1 MRQLFLPV
9 CLCLVTWSN
18 ATGSNPAITLEEFS
32 RKTAASKHDEPIKLA
47 ALDFNLVPPSS
58 RDSEVRT
65 EETASAV
72 IAIPNNAPTEATPV
86 PDVAD
91 IAALVPDLAAEYPV
105 PSGVVINN
113 GEPAGIPLPPR
124 PKPVVDRSEEE
135 VCHAL
140 TVAAQQNDVPAP
152 FFIRLL
158 FQESRFRPEVVSH
171 AGAEG
176 IAQFMPGTATQ
187 MGLDN
192 PYDPVQAI
200 PASARLLRDLVRQF
214 GNLGLAAAA
223 YNAGPKRV
231 ADWLAAKGK
240 SKLPEETQ
248 GYVKIITGK
257 PVEHWSTASARHPAQ
272 KVPEEAPCQN
282 VAGLLAAAGP
292 DELPLPMASPLRAS
306 IKVADNKASDKKTD
320 AKAEAKSTA
329 EKNKAAAK
337 SDTKSEAKAE
347 TGKPDPKTQAKN
359 PAKDRAKD
367 QTKGQAKAQAR
378 PEPGKDAS
386 KREKIAQR

>member
-18 ATGSNPAITLEEFS
+18 ATGSNPAITLEDYS
-32 RKTAASKHDEPIKLA
+32 RKTATSNRDAPIKLA
-47 ALDFNLVPPSS
+47 ALDFDAVPPA
-58 RDSEVRT
+58 RDNALPV

-72 IAIPNNAPTEATPV
+72 IAIPSDAPKENGPV

-91 IAALVPDLAAEYPV
+91 IAAIVPDLAAEYPV

-113 GEPAGIPLPPR
+113 GIPAGIPLPPI
-124 PKPVVDRSEEE
+124 PKPVVDRSEDEI
-135 VCHAL
+135 CHAL
-140 TVAAQQNDVPAP
+140 TTAAQQHDVPAP

-171 AGAEG
+171 AGAQG
-176 IAQFMPGTATQ
+176 IAQFMPGTADQ

-200 PASARLLRDLVRQF
+200 PASARLLRDLVKQF

-240 SKLPEETQ
+240 AKLPEETQ
-248 GYVKIITGK
+248 GYVKTITGK
-257 PVEHWSTASARHPAQ
+257 PVEHWSTASARHPAP

-282 VAGLLAAAGP
+282 AAGLLAAAGP
-292 DELPLPMASPLRAS
+292 DQLPLPVASPLRAS
-306 IKVADNKASDKKTD
+306 VKVADNKTDKKSGKVEAKAEVKAEAKPSAEKNKASIKPD
-320 AKAEAKSTA
+320 AKAEAK
-329 EKNKAAAK
+329 
-337 SDTKSEAKAE
+337 AE
-347 TGKPDPKTQAKN
+347 TGSKAK
-359 PAKDRAKD
+359 AKD
-367 QTKGQAKAQAR
+367 QAKTAAKAQAK
-378 PEPGKDAS
+378 PESGKDTS

>member
-1 MRQLFLPV
+1 MRQLFLPA
-9 CLCLVTWSN
+9 CICLVTWSG
-18 ATGSNPAITLEEFS
+18 ATSSDAGLTLDEFTSKRQVSGSIV
-32 RKTAASKHDEPIKLA
+32 I
-47 ALDFNLVPPSS
+47 PP
-58 RDSEVRT
+58 

-72 IAIPNNAPTEATPV
+72 VAIPREEPPAQAVETPV
-86 PDVAD
+86 PNLAELT
-91 IAALVPDLAAEYPV
+91 ALVPDLAAEYPV

-113 GEPAGIPLPPR
+113 GIPAGIPLPPR

-140 TVAAQQNDVPAP
+140 AAAAQQNDVPAP

-171 AGAEG
+171 AGAQG
-176 IAQFMPGTATQ
+176 IAQFMPGTADQ

-257 PVEHWSTASARHPAQ
+257 AVEHWSAASARHPAQ
-272 KVPEEAPCQN
+272 KLPEAAPCQAT
-282 VAGLLAAAGP
+282 AGLLAAAGP
-292 DELPLPMASPLRAS
+292 DELPLPVASPLRAS
-306 IKVADNKASDKKTD
+306 VKVADNKTGDKKH
-320 AKAEAKSTA
+320 KAEA
-329 EKNKAAAK
+329 E
-337 SDTKSEAKAE
+337 TKTEAKAD
-347 TGKPDPKTQAKN
+347 TKAQAKDHVKDQPKTQVKAIMKPEPAKN
-359 PAKDRAKD
+359 TAK
-367 QTKGQAKAQAR
+367 G
-378 PEPGKDAS
+378 
-386 KREKIAQR
+386 EKIAQR

>member
-32 RKTAASKHDEPIKLA
+32 RKTATSNRDAPVKLA
-47 ALDFNLVPPSS
+47 ALDFNAVAPA
-58 RDSEVRT
+58 RDNALRT

-72 IAIPNNAPTEATPV
+72 IAIPSDAPHENATV
-86 PDVAD
+86 PDVAS
-91 IAALVPDLAAEYPV
+91 IATIVPDLAAEYPV

-113 GEPAGIPLPPR
+113 GIPEGVPLPPI
-124 PKPVVDRSEEE
+124 PKPVVDRSEDEI
-135 VCHAL
+135 CHAL
-140 TVAAQQNDVPAP
+140 TTAAQQNDVPAP

-171 AGAEG
+171 AGAQG
-176 IAQFMPGTATQ
+176 IAQFMPGTADQ
-187 MGLDN
+187 MGLEN

-200 PASARLLRDLVRQF
+200 PASARLLRDLVKQF

-248 GYVKIITGK
+248 GYVKTITGK
-257 PVEHWSTASARHPAQ
+257 PIERWSTASARHPAP

-282 VAGLLAAAGP
+282 AAGLLAAAGP
-292 DELPLPMASPLRAS
+292 EELPLPMASPVRASVKVAGNKADKKSGKAEVKAEAKPTAEKNKAS
-306 IKVADNKASDKKTD
+306 IKPD
-320 AKAEAKSTA
+320 AKAEAK
-329 EKNKAAAK
+329 
-337 SDTKSEAKAE
+337 AE
-347 TGKPDPKTQAKN
+347 TGSKAK
-359 PAKDRAKD
+359 AKD
-367 QTKGQAKAQAR
+367 QAKTAAKAQSK

>member
-1 MRQLFLPV
+1 MRQLFLPA
-9 CLCLVTWSN
+9 CICLVTWSG
-18 ATGSNPAITLEEFS
+18 ATSSDAGLTLEEF
-32 RKTAASKHDEPIKLA
+32 TSKRQVSGNIA
-47 ALDFNLVPPSS
+47 IPP
-58 RDSEVRT
+58 

-72 IAIPNNAPTEATPV
+72 VAIPREETQPPAAETSV
-86 PDVAD
+86 PDLTELT
-91 IAALVPDLAAEYPV
+91 ALAPDLAAEYPV

-113 GEPAGIPLPPR
+113 GIPIGIPLPPR

-140 TVAAQQNDVPAP
+140 TTAAQQNDVPAP

-171 AGAEG
+171 AGAQG
-176 IAQFMPGTATQ
+176 IAQFMPETADQ

-200 PASARLLRDLVRQF
+200 AASARLLRDLVKQF

-248 GYVKIITGK
+248 GYVKTITGK
-257 PVEHWSTASARHPAQ
+257 PVEHWSTAGARHPAQ
-272 KVPEEAPCQN
+272 KLPEEAPCQN

-292 DELPLPMASPLRAS
+292 DELPLPVASPLRANTR
-306 IKVADNKASDKKTD
+306 VADDKPADKKPKPAKT
-320 AKAEAKSTA
+320 AKAEDTTSRGQPKKDHATPTAATAKPT
-329 EKNKAAAK
+329 
-337 SDTKSEAKAE
+337 T
-347 TGKPDPKTQAKN
+347 T
-359 PAKDRAKD
+359 
-367 QTKGQAKAQAR
+367 
-378 PEPGKDAS
+378 
-386 KREKIAQR
+386 KRERIAQR

>member
-18 ATGSNPAITLEEFS
+18 ATGSNPAITLEEYS
-32 RKTAASKHDEPIKLA
+32 RKTAAPNSDAPVKLA
-47 ALDFNLVPPSS
+47 ALDFDAVAPSP
-58 RDSEVRT
+58 RVNAVQA

-72 IAIPNNAPTEATPV
+72 IAIPSDAPEENAPV

-105 PSGVVINN
+105 PSGVVVNN
-113 GEPAGIPLPPR
+113 GIPEGIPLPPI
-124 PKPVVDRSEEE
+124 PKPVVDRSEDEI
-135 VCHAL
+135 CHAL
-140 TVAAQQNDVPAP
+140 TTAAQQHDVPAP

-171 AGAEG
+171 AGAQG

-240 SKLPEETQ
+240 AKLPEETQ
-248 GYVKIITGK
+248 GYVKLITGK
-257 PVEHWSTASARHPAQ
+257 PVEHWSTASARHPAP
-272 KVPEEAPCQN
+272 KLPDEAPCQDA
-282 VAGLLAAAGP
+282 AGLLAAAGP
-292 DELPLPMASPLRAS
+292 DELPLPVASPLRAS
-306 IKVADNKASDKKTD
+306 VKVADSKTDKKSGKTE
-320 AKAEAKSTA
+320 AKAKAKT
-329 EKNKAAAK
+329 
-337 SDTKSEAKAE
+337 EAKAE
-347 TGKPDPKTQAKN
+347 TGKPGTKAQAQAKDH
-359 PAKDRAKD
+359 AKDRAKD
-367 QTKGQAKAQAR
+367 QKSQAKAQAK
-378 PEPGKDAS
+378 PEPGKDTT

>member
-32 RKTAASKHDEPIKLA
+32 RKTASNRDAPIKLA
-47 ALDFNLVPPSS
+47 ALDFDAVAPSS
-58 RDSEVRT
+58 RSNETRD

-72 IAIPNNAPTEATPV
+72 IAIPRDAPKQNAPV
-86 PDVAD
+86 PDLTELT
-91 IAALVPDLAAEYPV
+91 ALVPDLAAEYPV

-113 GEPAGIPLPPR
+113 GIPAGIPLPPI
-124 PKPVVDRSEEE
+124 PKPVVDRSEDEI
-135 VCHAL
+135 CNAL
-140 TVAAQQNDVPAP
+140 TTAAQQNDVPAP

-171 AGAEG
+171 AGAQG
-176 IAQFMPGTATQ
+176 IAQFMPGTADQ

-248 GYVKIITGK
+248 GYVKTITGK

-272 KVPEEAPCQN
+272 KLPEEAPCQN

-292 DELPLPMASPLRAS
+292 DELPLPVASPLRAS
-306 IKVADNKASDKKTD
+306 VKVADNKADKKKSSKAE
-320 AKAEAKSTA
+320 AKAEAKA
-329 EKNKAAAK
+329 EIDKPGTKA
-337 SDTKSEAKAE
+337 
-347 TGKPDPKTQAKN
+347 QAKDH
-359 PAKDRAKD
+359 AKDLAKD
-367 QTKGQAKAQAR
+367 QKSQVKVQAK
-378 PEPGKDAS
+378 PEQGKDLS

>member
-1 MRQLFLPV
+1 MRQLFLPA
-9 CLCLVTWSN
+9 CICLVTWSG
-18 ATGSNPAITLEEFS
+18 ATSSDAGLTLEEF
-32 RKTAASKHDEPIKLA
+32 TSKRQVSGNIA
-47 ALDFNLVPPSS
+47 IPP
-58 RDSEVRT
+58 

-72 IAIPNNAPTEATPV
+72 VAIPREETQPPAAETSV
-86 PDVAD
+86 PDVTELT
-91 IAALVPDLAAEYPV
+91 ALVPDLAAEYPV

-113 GEPAGIPLPPR
+113 GIPAGIPLPPI
-124 PKPVVDRSEEE
+124 PKPVVDRSEDEI
-135 VCHAL
+135 CHAL
-140 TVAAQQNDVPAP
+140 TTAAQQNDVPAP

-171 AGAEG
+171 AGAQG
-176 IAQFMPGTATQ
+176 IAQFMPGTADQ

-200 PASARLLRDLVRQF
+200 PASARLLRDLVKQF

-248 GYVKIITGK
+248 GYVKTITGK
-257 PVEHWSTASARHPAQ
+257 PVEHWSAASARHPAQ
-272 KVPEEAPCQN
+272 KLPEEAPCQS

-292 DELPLPMASPLRAS
+292 DELPLPVASPLRAS
-306 IKVADNKASDKKTD
+306 VKVADNKADKKKSG
-320 AKAEAKSTA
+320 KAEARTEA
-329 EKNKAAAK
+329 KA
-337 SDTKSEAKAE
+337 EAKAE
-347 TGKPDPKTQAKN
+347 TGKPGIKAQAKAHGKSE
-359 PAKDRAKD
+359 PAKD
-367 QTKGQAKAQAR
+367 T
-378 PEPGKDAS
+378 S